1 MYELIDSNI
10 KFLLFILYL
19 GSLNTLKGYLSIY
32 FKSFDNLLA
41 EV

>member
-19 GSLNTLKGYLSIY
+19 GSLNTLKGYLSNFENHLTTY
-32 FKSFDNLLA
+32 
-41 EV
+41 

>member
-19 GSLNTLKGYLSIY
+19 GSLNTLKGYLSILI
-32 FKSFDNLLA
+32 SFDNLLA